1 MKTAIRL
8 VVLLLLSC
16 SVHAQFEKSL
26 LWEISGNGLKKKS
39 YVYGTFHVSEKISY
53 HLSDAFYQ
61 HLLEA
66 DIVSNESNP
75 ETWDI
80 LFDLALGEANFNK
93 ESHQLFSDNILKG
106 ADKQKIPGLF
116 ANMNYFSNMT
126 SGNDGESADYRENT
140 VLDMFIFQTAKKYN
154 KKIVGL
160 ENAKESYLALN
171 RYEKTR
177 NYDEDE
183 TEENSEEA
191 EEKRAVLA
199 KIIKGKS
206 PYLALKDFYR
216 EKDIVMLDSLSK
228 LTDGPKKHKILILD
242 RNYIMAKSIDSLA
255 RQGSLFSAV
264 GAAHLAGK
272 EGVLQLLIDKGYT
285 VKPVLGPLTK
295 KGEAQKKV
303 LEELYVT
310 PKTKPSASQDNMIQ
324 AVSFDLDLEFGPMKS
339 TLDISNGGVLNITR
353 LPLNDFMVKRKD
365 KFNPK
370 TIDSL
375 LYEFIPGKILE
386 KKDIAEESFV
396 GYDVRNKSKTGN
408 YQHFRFYVTPLE
420 IISICMV
427 GPNDYVKKFEQSIY
441 DRIKIKGFGKNWAT
455 VSPSKGGFTVNL
467 PEYCVQYGNSEKFD
481 SNVTF
486 QAYDPTEKGYYFVL
500 EQTMNDFE
508 NLDDAFFQHGRLHN
522 EFYMNHE
529 LKETASF
536 DEKTTVFE
544 SVNDSESHKYRLKS
558 VIKGNKY
565 YLLGAVDSGEENT
578 RKFFDSFSIAP
589 FKLQKTTVHRDTLSK
604 YTVEIP
610 EKVNESKILGISRS
624 EMYRFMPKSLRENRI
639 NTSFNSHSGQRVSIN
654 ELYIGRYN
662 QLSSIDSLKINT
674 LNYLEIEEEDND
686 SIPDVDPLH
695 SKWDTY
701 FKTKKKSKVTL
712 IDFKQDAEQNAHIL
726 YAITTRTNA
735 AQAIKVRVI
744 TNKSRQVM
752 LKTSVDKDYKNDDA
766 FIEKVYSS
774 FRMEPNEGAGFLDD
788 KVQLFMDEAR
798 SETDSIRKLAFENI
812 YSLSLKESDFER
824 IKNFIDTFPFK
835 DKEIEG
841 KSTLYSELSHL
852 KNPEIETYLEAKYK
866 EEGVKSIEQ
875 LAILNALASHET
887 EKSFK
892 TILQLMEYDLPVSED
907 SSEIYQL
914 FGHLRKKPEISK
926 VLFPDIFQFYG
937 IDEYNKP
944 IILFCNELLEKK
956 LGSPK
961 KIAAFQKIILT
972 HSKLE
977 YKRMVNRQEKKA
989 ANADEEG
996 EDEYSEDY
1004 VVVAEDEEEGEN
1016 TQYSDLLNY
1025 ISLLYHLPSNKN
1037 VDELLEKMKKIDD
1050 PSLQLEIVQLEM
1062 AHNKT
1067 TKERLQSA
1075 LENPKSKFNTILLL
1089 QQKDDYNLLDTLK
1102 DDEISEAAMLFFDKV
1117 GAKDKV
1123 QFLEKRTTQKDG
1135 HDLVFYFY
1143 QTQPMKDG
1151 KPSGTKV
1158 FHAMAFV
1165 VKNGKILPQV
1175 FKSPVVEDI
1184 DEENTVE
1191 KLMPII
1197 MNETLNE
1204 NRPMANYRKDSNNFN
1219 PLFDYED

>member
-1 MKTAIRL
+1 LKTVIRL
-8 VVLLLLSC
+8 VVLLLITS

-80 LFDLALGEANFNK
+80 LFDLALGEANFNQ

-177 NYDEDE
+177 NTDEDE

-191 EEKRAVLA
+191 EEKRALLA

-206 PYLALKDFYR
+206 AYIALKDFYR

-242 RNYIMAKSIDSLA
+242 RNYIMVKSIDSLA

-264 GAAHLAGK
+264 GAAHLGGK

-303 LEELYVT
+303 LEELYIT
-310 PKTKPSASQDNMIQ
+310 PKSKPSTSQDGMIQ
-324 AVSFDLDLEFGPMKS
+324 SVSFDLDLEFGPMKS
-339 TLDISNGGVLNITR
+339 TLDIANGGVLNITR
-353 LPLNDFMVKRKD
+353 LPLNNFMMKRKD
-365 KFNPK
+365 QFNPK

-375 LYEFIPGKILE
+375 LYEYIPGKILE
-386 KKDIAEESFV
+386 KKDISDESYV

-441 DRIKIKGFGKNWAT
+441 DRVKIKGFGKNWAT
-455 VSPSKGGFTVNL
+455 VSPSKGGFSVNL
-467 PEYCVQYGNSEKFD
+467 PEYCVQYGNSEKFE
-481 SNVTF
+481 SNITF
-486 QAYDPTEKGYYFVL
+486 QAYDPSEKGYYFVL
-500 EQTMNDFE
+500 EQSMTDYE
-508 NLDDAFFQHGRLHN
+508 NLDDAVFQHGRLHN
-522 EFYMNHE
+522 EFYMNHD
-529 LKETASF
+529 LKETANF
-536 DEKTTVFE
+536 DVKTTAFE
-544 SVNDSESHKYRLKS
+544 STNENESHKYRLKS

-565 YLLGAVDSGEENT
+565 YLLGAVDSGDENS
-578 RKFFDSFSIAP
+578 RKFFDSFSITP
-589 FKLQKTTVHRDTLSK
+589 FKMQKTTVHKDTVCNYS
-604 YTVEIP
+604 VEIP
-610 EKVNESKILGISRS
+610 EKVNETKILGISRS

-639 NTSFNSHSGQRVSIN
+639 STSYISHSGQKVYIN
-654 ELYIGRYN
+654 EEFIGRYN
-662 QLSSIDSLKINT
+662 QLSSIDSLKSRT
-674 LNYLEIEEEDND
+674 LRYLEFEVDDNLRD
-686 SIPDVDPLH
+686 SLPDTNPLH
-695 SKWDTY
+695 SKWDSY
-701 FKTKKKSKVTL
+701 FKNTKKSKVTL
-712 IDFKQDAEQNAHIL
+712 LDFKHDASQDAHIL
-726 YAITTRTNA
+726 DALITKNDA
-735 AQAIKVRVI
+735 AQVIKVRVI
-744 TNKSRQVM
+744 TNKNREVM
-752 LKTSVDKDYKNDDA
+752 LKTLVDKDYKNDDE

-774 FRMEPNEGAGFLDD
+774 FRMEPNKGAGLLDD

-798 SETDSIRKLAFENI
+798 SETDSIRKLAFDNI
-812 YSLSLKESDFER
+812 YSLTVKETDFER

-841 KSTLYSELSHL
+841 KTALYGELSNL
-852 KNPEIETYLEAKYK
+852 KNPEIEAYLEAKYK
-866 EEGVKSIEQ
+866 EDGVKSIEQ

-887 EKSFK
+887 EKAFK
-892 TILQLMEYDLPVSED
+892 TILRLMEYDLPVSED

-914 FGHLRKKPEISK
+914 FSHFRKKPEVSK

-989 ANADEEG
+989 ANADDDDEYNEDYAVAVVDD
-996 EDEYSEDY
+996 EDE
-1004 VVVAEDEEEGEN
+1004 DEP
-1016 TQYSDLLNY
+1016 QYSDLLNY

-1050 PSLQLEIVQLEM
+1050 PNLQLSIIQLEM
-1062 AHNKT
+1062 KHNKT
-1067 TKERLQSA
+1067 TKERLQNA
-1075 LENPKSKFNTILLL
+1075 LDNSKSKFNTVLLL
-1089 QQKDDYNLLDTLK
+1089 TDKDEHNLLNNLK
-1102 DDEISEAAMLFFDKV
+1102 DDEIAEAAMLFFDKV

-1123 QFLEKRTTQKDG
+1123 QFLEKRTTTKNG

-1165 VKNGKILPQV
+1165 VKDGKILPQV

-1204 NRPMANYRKDSNNFN
+1204 NRPMANYRKDGSNHN